1 MVDKEELK
9 NLLRDLRSEAYLPRV
24 KEKAKQLLKN
34 VDPKVLSFAE
44 QELIQ
49 EGMDPEE
56 LRKLCEVHLKVLSIK
71 EKKPEME
78 PTHPI
83 SILKEEHAVI
93 LENLEVLEETMK
105 RVNASESFER
115 IGKELKEIERIAH
128 ILIDAEKHHQREEEA
143 LFPPLEERGITGPPR
158 IMRMEHRDLRERKKA
173 LRRLVD
179 EYETLNY
186 NDFVKRLRELAGYI
200 VPNLRAHISKEN
212 NILYPTALKSL
223 EEKQWEAMKEK
234 FDAIGYCCF
243 TPGRGEDIKNLD
255 LTNIP
260 PSERHEKIFGMWNGL
275 KEGQT
280 LRIINDHDPKPLYYQ
295 FEAEQKGLFEWEYEQ
310 KRPKIW
316 IVRIKNIGKRG

>member
-1 MVDKEELK
+1 
-9 NLLRDLRSEAYLPRV
+9 
-24 KEKAKQLLKN
+24 
-34 VDPKVLSFAE
+34 
-44 QELIQ
+44 
-49 EGMDPEE
+49 
-56 LRKLCEVHLKVLSIK
+56 
-71 EKKPEME
+71 
-78 PTHPI
+78 
-83 SILKEEHAVI
+83 
-93 LENLEVLEETMK
+93 
-105 RVNASESFER
+105 
-115 IGKELKEIERIAH
+115 
-128 ILIDAEKHHQREEEA
+128 
-143 LFPPLEERGITGPPR
+143 
-158 IMRMEHRDLRERKKA
+158 
-173 LRRLVD
+173 
-179 EYETLNY
+179 
-186 NDFVKRLRELAGYI
+186 VKRLRELAGYI